1 MEEKDRIALDAYWK
15 VYLET
20 LPKNGR
26 PKTYE
31 AWAFGSGPGA
41 DELAVLVR
49 DGIKT
54 ATCSLLWEYEF
65 DEEDLPQVG
74 QKNIVLDGSHRAV
87 CVAETTEVAIR
98 PFDSVDA
105 GFAHDEGEGDRSL
118 TSWRE
123 GHWDFFGRICT
134 RIGRSTDE
142 TMPLV
147 CERLRIVYVR

>member
-1 MEEKDRIALDAYWK
+1 MEEKSQIVLDAYWQA
-15 VYLET
+15 YLDT
-20 LPKNGR
+20 LPEDGR
-26 PKTYE
+26 PEAYE
-31 AWAFGSGPGA
+31 AWAFGSGPGG
-41 DELAVLVR
+41 DDLAALVR
-49 DGIKT
+49 DGVKT

-74 QKNIVLDGSHRAV
+74 QKNIVRDGSDRPV

-123 GHWDFFGRICT
+123 GHWGFFGSICT
-134 RIGRSTDE
+134 RIGRAVDE

-147 CERLRIVYVR
+147 CERLRVVYTQ